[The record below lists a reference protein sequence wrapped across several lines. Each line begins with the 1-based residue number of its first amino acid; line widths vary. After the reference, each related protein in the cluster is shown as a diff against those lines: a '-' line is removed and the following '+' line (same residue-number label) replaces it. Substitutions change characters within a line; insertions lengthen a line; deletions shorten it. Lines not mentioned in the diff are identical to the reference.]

1 MAFKAYTKKYDK
13 IIDAPITKCYVG
25 EPTQDL
31 NQDLRINEFRGLWD
45 TGATCSLIS
54 SRTATLLGLT
64 PVSKTTIGHANGQ
77 SVVNMYNISIVL
89 PNDVLLP
96 FIEVAEGAFSNF
108 DLLIGMDIITK
119 GDLSIS
125 NKDEKTTFSFRIP
138 SHKETDFVAE
148 YHEIE
153 AKNIC

>member
-1 MAFKAYTKKYDK
+1 MPFKAYTKKYDK

-31 NQDLRINEFRGLWD
+31 HRDEIRGLWD
-45 TGATCSLIS
+45 TGATCSLVS
-54 SRTATLLGLT
+54 GRVASLLGIM

-77 SVVNMYNISIVL
+77 SVVNLYNISVVL

-108 DLLIGMDIITK
+108 DLLIGMDIISK

-125 NKDEKTTFSFRIP
+125 NKDGKTTFSFRIP
-138 SHKETDFVAE
+138 SYKEIDFMAE
-148 YHEIE
+148 FDEIS
-153 AKNIC
+153 NNNQI